1 VVFLLSAILVDAAF
15 SAQFNFTP
23 GVILSEQ
30 YTDNLFLDPSNEQED
45 YIHTAGVSLSGEALW
60 RTAGIQ
66 LTYAPSY
73 SWFSEHSDQNNWRHA
88 VDFVSWVDLSRSTRI
103 DLTDSYLRTSI
114 PNDQSAILQAA
125 NNPLA
130 QPLIQVDQN
139 RRGLRE
145 YYTNVSDLVLT
156 NNFGVNDSV
165 YLGGRYRILR
175 DVDAPLPGTISNE
188 YDIVE
193 PRAGITYWFTPNWG
207 GQLDLVYSDR
217 NYKERNDRT
226 QSDAKARLNRRFS
239 RNLTGFV
246 AYRHT
251 YLDYSDDTLNSDV
264 TIYEPTLG
272 FTYLLDQNTTVTIGG
287 GYYFQNFDNNA
298 IKDEEGFIVDAEIF
312 KGVLFRRGRIDF
324 IGRSGYT
331 INDQGVEDLGLDLY
345 YQGQINA
352 SYSFTQNFSGI
363 LGGSYRYD
371 DYPNNVPSRTDKT
384 IQANAGFSYQAYS
397 WMLLALTYRYTDLS
411 SDVAANEYIENSVL
425 LTINMTPSNPIHLN

>member
-1 VVFLLSAILVDAAF
+1 
-15 SAQFNFTP
+15 
-23 GVILSEQ
+23 
-30 YTDNLFLDPSNEQED
+30 
-45 YIHTAGVSLSGEALW
+45 
-60 RTAGIQ
+60 
-66 LTYAPSY
+66 
-73 SWFSEHSDQNNWRHA
+73 
-88 VDFVSWVDLSRSTRI
+88 
-103 DLTDSYLRTSI
+103 
-114 PNDQSAILQAA
+114 
-125 NNPLA
+125 
-130 QPLIQVDQN
+130 
-139 RRGLRE
+139 
-145 YYTNVSDLVLT
+145 
-156 NNFGVNDSV
+156 V

-352 SYSFTQNFSGI
+352 SYSFTQNFSGL

-397 WMLLALTYRYTDLS
+397 WMLLALTYRYTDLT